1 MLRLFQCY
9 SGVCQGKNL
18 SPVVFVFYLDDPQWF
33 MSERTEGLSSSRT
46 ESRKL
51 GWETEDNFL
60 VLTLFILSYADY
72 TTICAKSAVRL
83 QQALDAVSDNYGKR
97 SLQIN
102 VDKTKV
108 VVFSERRIRKHEQL
122 STTDTTD
129 NRWK

>member
-1 MLRLFQCY
+1 M
-9 SGVCQGKNL
+9 
-18 SPVVFVFYLDDPQWF
+18 
-33 MSERTEGLSSSRT
+33 
-46 ESRKL
+46 
-51 GWETEDNFL
+51 
-60 VLTLFILSYADY
+60 FISLYADDI
-72 TTICAKSAVRL
+72 TICAEPAVGL